1 MRAETPRLLF
11 RVEPLLLESPR
22 GYLSRVAHEHGYP
35 GPLAIAQIAG
45 LQRTNLERNDDA
57 ERIAHVLRLE
67 PEEWRAMCYRRVR
80 DKGRYFLR
88 SFCGHSITADALN
101 YGRTRVCP
109 DCLRERVV
117 CWAVWDL
124 GLVSACSKHRC
135 YLIDQC
141 PACGRHL
148 RWRRPSM
155 CRCRCGVDL
164 RTVSADPA
172 PRDLLAIQALIHQA
186 SGVTLTDRAQEDLG
200 AACLAPELQ
209 RLELGSL
216 LRLVLFAGSIGDE
229 GWLRPKQR
237 PFAATDLTGAKKI
250 SREAAALFS
259 EWPRPFH
266 ETLRHMLPAEVGDPS
281 KLNFSRIYGNFYR
294 HLFRV
299 LSDDEA
305 AFLRQEFERF
315 VVAEWKG
322 LIRGNHR
329 YFSPSVHTQSHWV
342 CAHDAEKLA
351 RTTSIRIMDLV
362 RARQIDGLFAKVST
376 RAECWVKR
384 ESLSQWILRR
394 DSELAR
400 YMLRPEVEQA
410 LGIKNITATSIA
422 EAGAIRH
429 TRGPTCDFPIGVTYF
444 LREDVMRIRDAFER
458 CAAPVCDYVKPGSLI
473 ALRHAMKNFLGRGPG
488 LASVIRAVV
497 HGALAPVGRTPQYRG
512 IMGYLFLLSD
522 LRRYRPLGDYTDS
535 NETFLNFRESAAILK
550 VKTVVVRA
558 LVQSGVLTLVP
569 GHSNGRSKLIA
580 ESEVLAFAANYV
592 VASRRGTAGED
603 LEARDVLRFRIPEA
617 GRGFVIFAPAKTGV
631 GTPPR
636 LV

>member
-1 MRAETPRLLF
+1 MMAEAPRLLF
-11 RVEPLLLESPR
+11 RVEPVPLESPR

-45 LQRTNLERNDDA
+45 LQRTNLERNEDA

-80 DKGRYFLR
+80 DSGRYFLR

-109 DCLRERVV
+109 DCLRERAV

-124 GLVSACSKHRC
+124 GLVSACSKHNC

-141 PACGRHL
+141 PACGRRL

-155 CRCRCGVDL
+155 FRCRCGVDF
-164 RTVSADPA
+164 RTVPADPA
-172 PRDLLAIQALIHQA
+172 HRDLLAIQALIYQA
-186 SGVTLTDRAQEDLG
+186 SGITLTEQAREDLR
-200 AACLAPELQ
+200 ATCLAPELE
-209 RLELGSL
+209 RLDLGSL
-216 LRLVLFAGSIGDE
+216 LRMVVFAGSIGDE

-250 SREAAALFS
+250 GREAAALFS

-266 ETLRHMLPAEVGDPS
+266 EALRHMLPGKAEDPS

-299 LSDDEA
+299 LSAGEA

-329 YFSPSVHTQSHWV
+329 YFSPSVHAQSHWV
-342 CAHDAEKLA
+342 CANDAEKLA

-362 RARQIDGLFAKVST
+362 RAGQIDGLFVKVST
-376 RAECWVKR
+376 RTECWVKR
-384 ESLSQWILRR
+384 ESLSRWIARR

-410 LGIKNITATSIA
+410 LGIKSITATSIA
-422 EAGAIRH
+422 EARAIRH
-429 TRGPTCDFPIGVTYF
+429 VRGPTCDFPIGVTYF
-444 LREDVMRIRDAFER
+444 LREDVMRIREAFER
-458 CAAPVCDYVKPGSLI
+458 YAVPVCGYIKPGSLI
-473 ALRHAMKNFLGRGPG
+473 ALRHAVKNFLGREPG
-488 LASVIRAVV
+488 LASVICAVV
-497 HGALAPVGRTPQYRG
+497 NGTLAPVGRTPQFRG
-512 IMGYLFLLSD
+512 IMGYLFRLDD
-522 LRRYRPLGDYTDS
+522 LRMHRPVS
-535 NETFLNFRESAAILK
+535 ERSHSHKTFLNFREAASVLN
-550 VKTVVVRA
+550 VKSVVVRA
-558 LVQSGVLTLVP
+558 LVHRGVFTVAP
-569 GHSNGRSKLIA
+569 GHKNGFAKLIA
-580 ESEVLAFAANYV
+580 ESEVRAFAARFR
-592 VASRRGTAGED
+592 AARRGDNRAVTTTGQKLAQS
-603 LEARDVLRFRIPEA
+603 DVLRVPIPEA
-617 GRGFVIFAPAKTGV
+617 GRGFVAFV
-631 GTPPR
+631 PR
-636 LV
+636 QS

>member
-1 MRAETPRLLF
+1 MRAEAPRLLF
-11 RVEPLLLESPR
+11 RVEPLPLESPR

-35 GPLAIAQIAG
+35 GPLAIAQIAS
-45 LQRTNLERNDDA
+45 LERTNLERNEDA

-67 PEEWRAMCYRRVR
+67 PEEWRAMCYRGVR
-80 DKGRYFLR
+80 DNGRYFLR

-109 DCLRERVV
+109 DCLRDRLVW
-117 CWAVWDL
+117 WAVWDL

-141 PACGRHL
+141 PACGRRL

-155 CRCRCGVDL
+155 CRCCCGVDL
-164 RTVSADPA
+164 RTVHAEPA
-172 PRDLLAIQALIHQA
+172 PRDLLAIQALIYQA
-186 SGVTLTDRAQEDLG
+186 SGVTLTEHAQEDLR
-200 AACLAPELQ
+200 AACLAPELEH
-209 RLELGSL
+209 LELGSL
-216 LRLVLFAGSIGDE
+216 LRMVVFAGSIGDE

-237 PFAATDLTGAKKI
+237 PFAATNLSGAKKI

-266 ETLRHMLPAEVGDPS
+266 EVLRRMLPAAEDPS

-299 LSDDEA
+299 LSAGEA
-305 AFLRQEFERF
+305 AFLREEFEHF

-329 YFSPSVHTQSHWV
+329 YFSPSVHAQSHWV

-351 RTTSIRIMDLV
+351 RTSSNRIMDLV
-362 RARQIDGLFAKVST
+362 RAGQIDGVFVKVST
-376 RAECWVKR
+376 RTECWVKR
-384 ESLSQWILRR
+384 ESLSRWIASR

-422 EAGAIRH
+422 EAGAIRYV
-429 TRGPTCDFPIGVTYF
+429 RGPSCDFPVGGTYF

-458 CAAPVCDYVKPGSLI
+458 YAAPVCNYVKPGSLI
-473 ALRHAMKNFLGRGPG
+473 ALRHAVKNFLGRGPG

-497 HGALAPVGRTPQYRG
+497 SGTLAPIGRTPQFRG
-512 IMGYLFLLSD
+512 IMGYLFRLDD
-522 LRRYRPLGDYTDS
+522 LRVYRPVS
-535 NETFLNFRESAAILK
+535 ERSHSQETFLNFREAASVLN
-550 VKTVVVRA
+550 VRSVVVRA
-558 LVQSGVLTLVP
+558 LVHHGVFTIAP
-569 GHSNGRSKLIA
+569 GHKNGFAKLIA
-580 ESEVLAFAANYV
+580 ESKVRAFAARFRT
-592 VASRRGTAGED
+592 APRGHSRAGDVETN
-603 LEARDVLRFRIPEA
+603 AQPQAQSDVLCVRIPEA
-617 GRGFVIFAPAKTGV
+617 RRGFVAFVPI
-631 GTPPR
+631 
-636 LV
+636 

>member
-1 MRAETPRLLF
+1 MSAVASRLLF

-45 LQRTNLERNDDA
+45 LQRTNLERNEDA

-67 PEEWRAMCYRRVR
+67 PEEWRTMCYRRVR

-109 DCLRERVV
+109 DCLRERAV

-148 RWRRPSM
+148 RWRRPSL

-164 RTVSADPA
+164 RTVPADQA
-172 PRDLLAIQALIHQA
+172 PRDLLAIQALIYQA
-186 SGVTLTDRAQEDLG
+186 SGVALTDRAQEDLG

-237 PFAATDLTGAKKI
+237 PFAATDLTGAKNVG
-250 SREAAALFS
+250 REAAALFK

-266 ETLRHMLPAEVGDPS
+266 EALRHMLPAEVEDPS
-281 KLNFSRIYGNFYR
+281 TLNFSRIYGNFYR

-315 VVAEWKG
+315 VVADWKG

-329 YFSPSVHTQSHWV
+329 YFSPTVHAHSHWM

-351 RTTSIRIMDLV
+351 RTSSNRIMELV
-362 RARQIDGLFAKVST
+362 RSGQIDGLFVKVST
-376 RAECWVKR
+376 RTECWVKR
-384 ESLSQWILRR
+384 ESLSGWIARR
-394 DSELAR
+394 DSELTR
-400 YMLRPEVEQA
+400 YMLRPEVEQI

-429 TRGPTCDFPIGVTYF
+429 LHGPTCDFPIGVTYF
-444 LREDVMRIRDAFER
+444 LREDVIRIRDAFEKS
-458 CAAPVCDYVKPGSLI
+458 AAPVCDYVKPGSLI
-473 ALRHAMKNFLGRGPG
+473 ALRHAVKNFLGRGPG

-497 HGALAPVGRTPQYRG
+497 NGAIAPVGRTPQFRG
-512 IMGYLFLLSD
+512 IMVICFTSM
-522 LRRYRPLGDYTDS
+522 
-535 NETFLNFRESAAILK
+535 TFACI
-550 VKTVVVRA
+550 VR
-558 LVQSGVLTLVP
+558 
-569 GHSNGRSKLIA
+569 
-580 ESEVLAFAANYV
+580 
-592 VASRRGTAGED
+592 
-603 LEARDVLRFRIPEA
+603 
-617 GRGFVIFAPAKTGV
+617 
-631 GTPPR
+631 
-636 LV
+636 